1 MFTGDMSG
9 IYEELYE
16 IACGNKIQRTLYC
29 FVVLGL
35 NRNETA
41 PTPTIPPARVPS
53 LEEEKEAVKFS
64 IPLTTDQVSEWKIK
78 VLQPSNKPAY
88 PWSRANL

>member
-1 MFTGDMSG
+1 MFG
-9 IYEELYE
+9 IYEGRSET
-16 IACGNKIQRTLYC
+16 ACGNKIQRTLHY

-53 LEEEKEAVKFS
+53 LEEKKEAVKFS
-64 IPLTTDQVSEWKIK
+64 IPLITDQVSESKIK
-78 VLQPSNKPAY
+78 VLQPSNKPPY
-88 PWSRANL
+88 P